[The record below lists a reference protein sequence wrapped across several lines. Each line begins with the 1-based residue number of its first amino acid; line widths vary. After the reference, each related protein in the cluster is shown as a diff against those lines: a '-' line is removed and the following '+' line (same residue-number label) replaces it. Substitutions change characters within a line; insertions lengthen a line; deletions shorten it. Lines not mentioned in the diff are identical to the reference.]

1 MGKRR
6 FCYYQPNKKDL
17 KDEYGDCTIRALSKA
32 LGVTWLEAYDRAM
45 PLCRFYQVSN
55 VFGAPSYIQRQI
67 IEKLG
72 FKYHG
77 ISNKRGTS
85 RPTVDS
91 FTREHP
97 EGTYIVNVAHHVVAV
112 VDGKYYDTW
121 DSGYKSLY
129 GYYERIST
137 EEQEEELKGV
147 RRYRIGYK
155 EQNKWNYIELID
167 ESKVLGMIN
176 KLLSNGIN
184 ISIKPTE
191 GIKLQ

>member
-6 FCYYQPNKKDL
+6 SCSYQPNKKDL

-32 LGVTWLEAYDRAM
+32 LGVTWLEAFDM
-45 PLCRFYQVSN
+45 MIPLCRFYQVSN
-55 VFGAPSYIQRQI
+55 VFNAPSYIERQM

-77 ISNKRGTS
+77 ISNKRGS
-85 RPTVDS
+85 RRPTVDS
-91 FTREHP
+91 FTKEHP
-97 EGTYIVNVAHHVVAV
+97 EGTYILNVANHEVAV
-112 VDGKYYDTW
+112 VDGRYYDTW
-121 DSGYKSLY
+121 DCGYKSLY
-129 GYYERIST
+129 GYYERIDV